1 MLENK
6 RVSETLVR
14 FLYNLEYD
22 DLPFEVVLQAKRCL
36 IDYLG
41 AVLGGTATE
50 TADKIKRFLLRFGD
64 EGENTVIGY
73 RMNADIFKAAM
84 ANAITSHVL
93 ELDDG
98 ERHATLH
105 PGSSIIS
112 TVLALVEKE
121 KADGRKAITAI
132 VAGYETA
139 IRVGRAVQPSHRNRG
154 FHGTATCG
162 TLGAAMAAAKLLNLS
177 EQEMTYALGIAGT
190 SASGFLQFLEDGS
203 EIKQYHPGK
212 AAVLGLLAAYLAESG
227 LTAPTDILEG
237 KRGFF
242 NALSDNYN
250 ISKCTDGLGKEFAI
264 MDVYFKPYAACRHC
278 HAPIQAILNL
288 RENHKFE
295 IGRIEKIKVLTYK
308 SAVDGHSDPNPKSE
322 VGAKMSVPYSVAVAL
337 KTGWAGIKEFTP
349 VFFNDKEVS
358 ELASKVEVM
367 EDPSLSSLVPHKRPA
382 VVEVITNDGKI
393 FSDKVDLPLGE
404 PESPIEDEVMS
415 KKFKDLALTC
425 CSEKDI
431 EEILEII
438 KNAENQ
444 IGNIFKL
451 LR

>member
-227 LTAPTDILEG
+227 LTAPTDIL
-237 KRGFF
+237 KV
-242 NALSDNYN
+242 
-250 ISKCTDGLGKEFAI
+250 KEAS
-264 MDVYFKPYAACRHC
+264 
-278 HAPIQAILNL
+278 
-288 RENHKFE
+288 
-295 IGRIEKIKVLTYK
+295 LT
-308 SAVDGHSDPNPKSE
+308 
-322 VGAKMSVPYSVAVAL
+322 L
-337 KTGWAGIKEFTP
+337 
-349 VFFNDKEVS
+349 
-358 ELASKVEVM
+358 
-367 EDPSLSSLVPHKRPA
+367 
-382 VVEVITNDGKI
+382 
-393 FSDKVDLPLGE
+393 
-404 PESPIEDEVMS
+404 
-415 KKFKDLALTC
+415 
-425 CSEKDI
+425 
-431 EEILEII
+431 
-438 KNAENQ
+438 
-444 IGNIFKL
+444 
-451 LR
+451 